1 MRLRIVT
8 AVHNPPVWSLPESEA
23 QRIAASLPQHEVMD
37 ARTPEDRR
45 REFPAADVIL
55 SARLTSE
62 DAQLCTRVKWI
73 HSTAVGVGSLLTPE
87 IIERDIIVTNAR
99 GCHAEPIAE
108 HAIALALAVRR
119 SLHTAVRRQ
128 IDRTW
133 AQEELQ
139 FVPCP
144 PISASRVLVV
154 GLGEIGSRVAKL
166 AAGLGF
172 TVTGL
177 RRRLDRPVP
186 DGVSRVIGVATLLE
200 ELPRTDVLI
209 LAAPRT
215 SETGSMIGREEFA
228 AMKPTTVL
236 VNVGRGRLVD
246 ESAIV
251 DALPTQQIG
260 GAAIDAF
267 EREPVPP
274 DHPLWTFPNVLI
286 TPHIAAFGSDYW
298 KPAVDQFLENVS
310 RFTAG
315 LPLMNIVD
323 KRSGY

>member
-8 AVHNPPVWSLPESEA
+8 AVHNPPVWSLPDSEA
-23 QRIAASLPQHEVMD
+23 RRIAVALPQHDVVD
-37 ARTPEDRR
+37 ARTAEDRR

-55 SARLTSE
+55 SARMTSE
-62 DAQLCTRVKWI
+62 DARLCERVKWI
-73 HSTAVGVGSLLTPE
+73 QSTAVGVGSMLVPE

-99 GCHAEPIAE
+99 GCHSEPIAE
-108 HAIALALAVRR
+108 HAIAMALAVRR

-128 IDRTW
+128 IDRVW

-139 FVPCP
+139 IVPCP
-144 PISASRVLVV
+144 PISNSRVLVV
-154 GLGEIGSRVAKL
+154 GLGEIGRRVAKL

-177 RRRLDRPVP
+177 RRRLDQPTP
-186 DGVSRVIGVATLLE
+186 DGVGRVIGVSELLT
-200 ELPRTDVLI
+200 ELPQTDVLI

-215 SETGSMIGREEFA
+215 SETGAMIGRAEFA

-246 ESAIV
+246 ESALV
-251 DALPTQQIG
+251 EALSTHRIG

-267 EREPVPP
+267 EREPVPS
-274 DHPLWTFPNVLI
+274 DHPLWTLPNVLL

-298 KPAVDQFLENVS
+298 KPAVDLFLENVS

-315 LPLMNIVD
+315 KPLLNLVD

>member
-1 MRLRIVT
+1 MKLKIVT
-8 AVHNPPVWSLPESEA
+8 AVHHPPVWSLPESEA
-23 QRIAASLPQHEVMD
+23 RRIAAALPHHEVVD
-37 ARTPEDRR
+37 ARTADDRR
-45 REFPAADVIL
+45 REFPSADVIL
-55 SARLTSE
+55 AARMTSE
-62 DAQLCTRVKWI
+62 DAQLSPRVKWI
-73 HSTAVGVGSLLTPE
+73 QSTAVGVGSLLAPE
-87 IIERDIIVTNAR
+87 IIERDIVVTNAR

-128 IDRTW
+128 VDRVW

-139 FVPCP
+139 MVPCP
-144 PISASRVLVV
+144 PISKSRLLVV
-154 GLGEIGSRVAKL
+154 GLGEIGGRVAKL

-177 RRRLDRPVP
+177 RRRLDQPVP
-186 DGVSRVIGVATLLE
+186 DGVGRVIGVASLLE

-215 SETGSMIGREEFA
+215 SETGAMIGRAEFA
-228 AMKPTTVL
+228 AMKQTAVL

-246 ESAIV
+246 EG
-251 DALPTQQIG
+251 ALVEALRTNRIG

-274 DHPLWTFPNVLI
+274 DHPLWTFPNVLL
-286 TPHIAAFGSDYW
+286 TPHVAAFGSDYW
-298 KPAVDQFLENVS
+298 TPAVDLFLENVA
-310 RFTAG
+310 RFSAG
-315 LPLMNIVD
+315 QPLKNIVD